1 MSYKFTAN
9 IRTFSTK
16 PTKADAAA
24 ISQNMETVTID
35 STEGFLEDIEQ
46 GIS

>member
-9 IRTFSTK
+9 TRTFPAK
-16 PTKADAAA
+16 PSKADAAS